1 MKTTLTATYRTLQS
15 QVSRANTKLQQYQE
29 TAASGIKLK
38 TPSDDPSAVAS
49 VISIQSQMRSSER
62 YQTTIA
68 SATGQLSNL
77 DSTLGQFENLMVQAK
92 EIVLATGNGALSQ
105 GDIDTYAQ
113 QFSLLKEEVYSLA
126 NTQIEGKY
134 LFSGYAI
141 NTKPFPDSSNPA
153 DYQGDDNH
161 VELQIGPS
169 QKVVTNLTGSEIFQG
184 QGGGMNIFELLN
196 DLQQNLGNMDTEQAL
211 SRLDDLEAGADQVR
225 SYRSKMGIMAK
236 RLDDADVRMQDFA
249 DTMEAKLSSYR
260 DADAI
265 EAYTDLA
272 QQEQALQAAL
282 SVTAKISNL
291 SILDYL

>member
-15 QVSRANTKLQQYQE
+15 QVNRSSLKLQQYQQ
-29 TAASGIKLK
+29 TAASGIKLN
-38 TPSDDPSAVAS
+38 TASDDPSSVAS
-49 VISIQSQMRSSER
+49 VLSIQSQMRSGER

-68 SATGQLSNL
+68 SATSQLSNL
-77 DSTLGQFENLMVQAK
+77 DSTLDQFENLMVQAK
-92 EIVLATGNGALSQ
+92 EIVLASGNGALSQ
-105 GDIDTYAQ
+105 SDIETYAQ
-113 QFSLLKEEVYSLA
+113 QITLLKDEAYALA

-141 NTKPFPDSSNPA
+141 NTKPFPDSTDPGN
-153 DYQGDDNH
+153 YQGDNNH
-161 VELQIGPS
+161 TELQIGPS
-169 QKVVTNLTGSEIFQG
+169 QKVVTNLTGSELFQG
-184 QGGGMNIFELLN
+184 QGGGINIFELLD
-196 DLQQNLGNMDTEQAL
+196 DLQQNLGNLDTEQAL

-225 SYRSKMGIMAK
+225 SYRSKIGITAK
-236 RLDDADVRMQDFA
+236 RLDDADIRMQDFA
-249 DTMEAKLSSYR
+249 DSMEEKLSSYR

-282 SVTAKISNL
+282 SVTAKISQL